1 MEKSPKKPITK
12 RKWFW
17 PVVGVVA
24 ISAIAGGGGDKEDQK
39 QTPVEPNKSVV
50 QVDTSDRAIPVDVS
64 EPIVDKSANTSTDV
78 VDIPTQPAKL
88 EPQEPAAEPE
98 PQKPQ
103 KSTEVQEPDNQQ
115 SRPET
120 QEPEQNQ
127 TPEPDPVVTPDP
139 PKNTNSAGK
148 ERRGT
153 WASGDYM
160 ASAQSDKYH
169 DYECRAAKNI
179 LPGNEIWFHSEE
191 EAQAAGYSR
200 CGICW

>member
-1 MEKSPKKPITK
+1 MGKSPKTPITK

-24 ISAIAGGGGDKEDQK
+24 ISAIAGGGGDKEEEAQ
-39 QTPVEPNKSVV
+39 QPVEPGKSVV
-50 QVDTSDRAIPVDVS
+50 QVDTSDRSIPVDVS

-88 EPQEPAAEPE
+88 EPQEPAAESE
-98 PQKPQ
+98 PKKPQ
-103 KSTEVQEPDNQQ
+103 KSAEVQD
-115 SRPET
+115 
-120 QEPEQNQ
+120 PEQNQ
-127 TPEPDPVVTPDP
+127 TPEPDLVVTPDP